1 MQRYDT
7 IQHDTIRHDVTRHD
21 IGIETDADR
30 SVRRPLTSAAGRSGS
45 AALRKSVGKR
55 GLGGGRREAGRPTGR
70 RRRGWSLWVG
80 LAQAP
85 VLHGVLM
92 RREGREGTVAGRW
105 SWRRLSGL
113 FSFSLCTLFSF
124 QCRCFG
130 GLLLPSYAISTAL

>member
-1 MQRYDT
+1 M
-7 IQHDTIRHDVTRHD
+7 I
-21 IGIETDADR
+21 
-30 SVRRPLTSAAGRSGS
+30 SGS
-45 AALRKSVGKR
+45 RRTPTVPSATRLRQPPAGLAPPLSEKVWGR
-55 GLGGGRREAGRPTGR
+55 GGLGGGRREAGRPTGR

-80 LAQAP
+80 LTQAP